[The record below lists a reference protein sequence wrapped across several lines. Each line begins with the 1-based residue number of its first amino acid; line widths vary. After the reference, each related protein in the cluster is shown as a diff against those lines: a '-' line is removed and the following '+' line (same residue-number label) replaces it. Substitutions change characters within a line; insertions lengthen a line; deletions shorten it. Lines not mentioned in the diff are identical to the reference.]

1 MKGVLYADSAIE
13 ASEVSVEET
22 ELEQSLTRSL
32 PPRASRPQ
40 PGSFATV
47 RRSTR
52 TRTQRVATPVQA
64 RSTTASQ
71 QKAAPKAET
80 ARQRVRSE
88 IATKTKPKRDAFLYH
103 HRALFQ
109 PLLPE
114 SNYIT
119 KLDPNHMQPLQTHVE
134 IEHQP
139 AKYVVAQAHYMAQH

>member
-1 MKGVLYADSAIE
+1 MKGALYADSAIE

-22 ELEQSLTRSL
+22 ELEQFLTRSL

-40 PGSFATV
+40 PGSFAVV
-47 RRSTR
+47 RRSNR
-52 TRTQRVATPVQA
+52 TKTQRVATTPVQA
-64 RSTTASQ
+64 RSTTASKQ
-71 QKAAPKAET
+71 QTAPKAET

-119 KLDPNHMQPLQTHVE
+119 KLDPSNMQSLQPHVE
-134 IEHQP
+134 IESQP
-139 AKYVVAQAHYMAQH
+139 AK